1 MKNLTINGA
10 ERSADADTVAA
21 LVDEL
26 QLSGPLVLVE
36 LNGLALLKSEWA
48 GSSLRDGDRIEIL
61 KVSAGG

>member
-1 MKNLTINGA
+1 MKKLTINGG
-10 ERSADADTVAA
+10 ERNADADTVSE
-21 LVDEL
+21 LVAEL